1 MGADVIFYEDANF
14 EKIVHRINIA
24 KVAKFSIAP
33 NNAPY
38 HILCYVPGN
47 LCHVDVTLIH
57 RLIKFIDKQ
66 II

>member
-47 LCHVDVTLIH
+47 SCHVDVILMM
-57 RLIKFIDKQ
+57 
-66 II
+66 